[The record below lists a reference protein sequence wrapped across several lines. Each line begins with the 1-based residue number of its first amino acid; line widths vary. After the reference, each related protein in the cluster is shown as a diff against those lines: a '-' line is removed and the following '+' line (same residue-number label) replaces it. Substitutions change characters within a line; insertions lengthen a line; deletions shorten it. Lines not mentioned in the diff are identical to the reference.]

1 MCLACGKRSASPPP
15 MPLSMPTHT
24 DANALVIGAQ
34 GRLTSVSLN
43 GSSLLVQRNADS
55 ELSTRPLGSRAN
67 DSNRALYQNRCQFRF
82 LERWPRVESDVYHVL
97 WAELKGGLFNL
108 SFLAR
113 RTHGAPL
120 SLVHVSGSVG
130 IDDVERA
137 ASLATRIMDKA
148 YAGIYLCVSADIYPP
163 NRAPTSRYQ

>member
-1 MCLACGKRSASPPP
+1 M
-15 MPLSMPTHT
+15 
-24 DANALVIGAQ
+24 D
-34 GRLTSVSLN
+34 
-43 GSSLLVQRNADS
+43 
-55 ELSTRPLGSRAN
+55 
-67 DSNRALYQNRCQFRF
+67 
-82 LERWPRVESDVYHVL
+82 HVL

-137 ASLATRIMDKA
+137 ASLSTSIMDKA
-148 YAGIYLCVSADIYPP
+148 YAGMQHCASGCRFSIQLCPNVQVSIGIE
-163 NRAPTSRYQ
+163 S